1 MILLYTS
8 LKTGGLIMI
17 DFQHFSQKYTEH
29 LAWLHQN
36 PIPQETQANL
46 YSLFSSVSKNGGWV
60 KTIGLN
66 NWDKLSNYADPRKLY
81 ENNFLVSFERKLQG
95 KWDLSYKE
103 TLQLDFSHM
112 KSVQILTKVPS
123 HEWEEIFNEDLIMIR
138 DVYKMGINKDLFS
151 LESLKKNHGNEEI
164 TILIQEADTSGFN
177 IKQATKQTMQ
187 LKDYI
192 KIMEKSDNNDRYIRF
207 GVNIDFGNWNE
218 EVDEL
223 RKHLPSKVLWCSKED
238 SLSYLRQHILGMSL
252 PQLYM
257 KIPGCWTGGH
267 EENLRFPAA
276 NINHGPSACEWWGL
290 DRSQSLQLRECIKND
305 KSFEIYKTENLW
317 WPDEI
322 YCIAKGLNVFHTYQ
336 EPGDL
341 IFVGPGTIHWV
352 KSCGVTI
359 NSAWNFGPK
368 YLNNYRSS
376 FERYFINKAIS
387 FKSLVPM
394 HILSLDL
401 LNMELESLDSNLIEF
416 LKEQILFKSSEEE
429 SGYID
434 SGFKT
439 IELNNSDNVI
449 NCEICY
455 QELFRFY
462 YRCMKCTNERYKGK
476 YRDSFFCLSC
486 AKNVHK
492 IRCKGR
498 ILAVQ
503 KFTKEN
509 LTELMDKVSLR
520 LNGNECEAQIS
531 ELKYPYDKNI
541 ELGVYKS
548 QFDGVEDDAFTDL
561 DKVETEQNKKQITV
575 KRGRGRGRGKK
586 KCDDETKECIAKG
599 VKVLTEE
606 LIKTEERIKIPE
618 GKTYD
623 IQDDKKNSDK
633 DDLSFDENKE
643 QNFEKEKIL
652 VDNKKKHKGHVV
664 DKTVKLLNSPKK
676 KKNQIVNKG
685 KVNLK
690 NIIKETSQEETK
702 ENKAKHVNYESVKK
716 NDLISKNEDREIMI
730 KSENADAIKTFFGN
744 RADRIEKKLKGVE
757 VKEKSSNEEKQNKKV
772 QEDKKVD
779 VEELKIATK
788 AIEKDIKK
796 KLENDMKTLVED
808 LNENFKN
815 EVVKKIGNES
825 PSYSK
830 KVITDQ
836 SEENFKCSD
845 EPISPN
851 VDKNLP
857 FKRIRSADQYS
868 PVIDIIPS
876 KQAKVLIP
884 SKY

>member
-1 MILLYTS
+1 
-8 LKTGGLIMI
+8 MI

-29 LAWLHQN
+29 LAWLHKS
-36 PIPQETQANL
+36 PIPQDIQANI
-46 YSLFSSVSKNGGWV
+46 YTLFSSVSKNGGWV

-66 NWDKLSNYADPRKLY
+66 NWDKLSDQTDPRKLY
-81 ENNFLVSFERKLQG
+81 ENYFLVSFERKLQG
-95 KWDLSYKE
+95 KWDLSPEE
-103 TLQLDFSHM
+103 TLSLDFSHL
-112 KSVQILTKVPS
+112 KSVKILTKVPN

-138 DVYKMGINKDLFS
+138 DVYKMGINKELLS
-151 LESLKKNHGNEEI
+151 LNSLKKNHGNEEI
-164 TILIQEADTSGFN
+164 TVLIQEADTSGFSV
-177 IKQATKQTMQ
+177 KQATKQIMQ

-192 KIMEKSDNNDRYIRF
+192 KIMEKSDNNDQYIRF

-223 RKHLPSKVLWCSKED
+223 RKCLPSKILWCSKED
-238 SLSYLRQHILGMSL
+238 SLDYLRQHILGMSL

-257 KIPGCWTGGH
+257 KIQGCWTGGH

-276 NINHGPSACEWWGL
+276 NINHGPSSCEWWGL

-305 KSFEIYKTENLW
+305 KGFEIYKTENLW

-352 KSCGVTI
+352 KSCGVTT

-368 YLNNYRSS
+368 YLNNFRNS
-376 FERYFINKAIS
+376 FERYYINKAIS
-387 FKSLVPM
+387 YKNLVPL

-401 LNMELESLDSNLIEF
+401 LNMELGSLDVNLIEF
-416 LKEQILFKSSEEE
+416 LKEQIIFKSSEEE
-429 SGYID
+429 NEYIS

-462 YRCMKCTNERYKGK
+462 YKCIKCTNERYKGK
-476 YRDSFFCLSC
+476 YHDCFFCLSC

-503 KFTKEN
+503 KMDKEKI
-509 LTELMDKVSLR
+509 TELMDKINLR

-531 ELKYPYDKNI
+531 ELKYPYDKNT

-548 QFDGVEDDAFTDL
+548 QFNGVDDDAFNDL
-561 DKVETEQNKKQITV
+561 DKVEIEKNMKQKNV
-575 KRGRGRGRGKK
+575 KRGRGRGKK

-606 LIKTEERIKIPE
+606 LIKTEEGFKKNEEKIIDP
-618 GKTYD
+618 
-623 IQDDKKNSDK
+623 QDDKKNNDK
-633 DDLSFDENKE
+633 DEVSSDGNKDENFDKE
-643 QNFEKEKIL
+643 IMSVE
-652 VDNKKKHKGHVV
+652 DKKKHKRHVV
-664 DKTVKLLNSPKK
+664 DKNTKLLNSPRM
-676 KKNQIVNKG
+676 KKNQIVNKR

-690 NIIKETSQEETK
+690 NLIKEITQEETK
-702 ENKAKHVNYESVKK
+702 ENKLKHMSYESIKK
-716 NDLISKNEDREIMI
+716 NNPTNKNDKNEESEIMI
-730 KSENADAIKTFFGN
+730 KRENADVVKSIIGDKLGG
-744 RADRIEKKLKGVE
+744 IEKNFKGEDVI
-757 VKEKSSNEEKQNKKV
+757 EKINCEEKQKKKA
-772 QEDKKVD
+772 QEEKKVD
-779 VEELKIATK
+779 IEELKIASK
-788 AIEKDIKK
+788 AIEEGIKR
-796 KLENDMKTLVED
+796 KLENDKKTLFED
-808 LNENFKN
+808 SKKDAKAKIIKN
-815 EVVKKIGNES
+815 ESLSN
-825 PSYSK
+825 SK
-830 KVITDQ
+830 KVTLDRDQ
-836 SEENFKCSD
+836 GKNIGFFN

-851 VDKNLP
+851 VEDKSLP
-857 FKRIRSADQYS
+857 LKRIRSAAQYS

-876 KQAKVLIP
+876 KQSKNLIP